1 MQILF
6 RDEHLVAVH
15 KPSGLLVHRSPID
28 RHETR
33 FALQEVRD
41 LLGRRVYP
49 VHRLDKPTSGVL
61 LFALDPGAA
70 RGVVD
75 AFASGCAAKIYLAVV
90 RGTMPE
96 EGVIDYPLAEEP
108 DRLAP
113 CGAAVGKKEPLSAV
127 TAYRR
132 LAEVELSVAVGR
144 YSTSRYSL
152 VELYPRT
159 GRRHQLR
166 RHLKHLFHPIIGDT
180 KYGEG
185 RHNRFFREE
194 FQAAR
199 MLLHA
204 AELTIPHPATGAPV
218 TVCAPVEGDFAAI
231 VARFGWLPAL
241 PGCWRGPQGAIAA
254 GEVVEPRH
262 PDFPVLPL

>member
-1 MQILF
+1 MEILYH
-6 RDEHLVAVH
+6 DEHVVAVC
-15 KPSGLLVHRSPID
+15 KPSGLLVHRSSID
-28 RHETR
+28 RRETR

-61 LFALDPGAA
+61 LFGLDPLAA
-70 RGVVD
+70 RKMAD
-75 AFASGCAAKIYLAVV
+75 AFATGRVAKTYLAVV

-96 EGVIDYPLAEEP
+96 EGVIDHPLAEEP
-108 DRLAP
+108 DRFAP
-113 CGAAVGKKEPLSAV
+113 ASAGAGDIVPREAV
-127 TAYRR
+127 TFYRR
-132 LAEVELSVAVGR
+132 LAEVELPVAVGR

-152 VELYPRT
+152 VDLSPRT

-194 FQAAR
+194 FQTAR

-204 AELTIPHPATGAPV
+204 VELTFFHPATGAPV
-218 TVCAPVEGDFAAI
+218 TVCAPLEGAFAALL
-231 VARFGWLPAL
+231 ARFGWLAAIPPRWL
-241 PGCWRGPQGAIAA
+241 GTRGESRQGEA
-254 GEVVEPRH
+254 V
-262 PDFPVLPL
+262 